1 MTAAAEHAGNPFAP
15 PTPPAWPIQAR
26 PAPLRKLWNAALAL
40 ILVFF
45 GLVSPAAAPPPSS
58 PSAIRSRSGQFL
70 VIAPTRPPVLPNPKS
85 GSTNVLLNLTPE
97 YTAVSCERI
106 KDGLLRE
113 LGLKDVFRENTGPR
127 KSQITIE
134 VTPPS
139 TALPDLHFAAT
150 RYTDG
155 WDYRLQVP
163 AQVPPDLF
171 IRGVVHCLLVAWANR
186 FPGTHAAEI
195 PIWLTEGMARRI
207 EGNSPVDLVLDKPH
221 GRVNGLPMDIKTR
234 LNRRGELSQPSA
246 KDNLEPIRE
255 RLRTHAAL
263 TFTELSLPSS
273 AMEPESMELYR
284 DCAQLFV
291 DELLRT
297 PHGRENLRR
306 FLERLTQHLN
316 WQTAFYQSFQPLFTR
331 PIDVEKWWALTLVA
345 FTGRDPAQVWT
356 RAVAWRRLE
365 QVLTLQG
372 NIRTDNRELPARRL
386 SSLQEVVQ
394 EWDTLQQ
401 GMVLHRVI
409 RQLGSIQLKLPLDL
423 ANLAESY
430 RTVLNDFLSE
440 RNRQSYGP
448 RKKGEVPLTIVMLAK
463 QAVRKL
469 DELDQRRKDAMPN
482 SPAESPETRR

>member
-1 MTAAAEHAGNPFAP
+1 MLAEGNATSPFSPPGP
-15 PTPPAWPIQAR
+15 PTGLPPAF
-26 PAPLRKLWNAALAL
+26 PAFFRRFWHASLAI
-40 ILVFF
+40 ILTLFS
-45 GLVSPAAAPPPSS
+45 LASPAAAPPTSAPN
-58 PSAIRSRSGQFL
+58 AIRSRSGQFL
-70 VIAPTRPPVLPNPKS
+70 VIQPTRPLLQPNSKTGP
-85 GSTNVLLNLTPE
+85 TNGLLNLSPE

-127 KSQITIE
+127 KAQITIE

-139 TALPDLHFAAT
+139 SSLPDLHFAAT

-171 IRGVVHCLLVAWANR
+171 VRGVVHALLVAWANR

-195 PIWLTEGMARRI
+195 PIWLTEGMARRV
-207 EGNSPVDLVLDKPH
+207 EGNSPVELVLDRPH

-246 KDNLEPIRE
+246 KDNLEPVRE
-255 RLRTHAAL
+255 RLRTHPAL

-291 DELLRT
+291 DELLQSPR
-297 PHGRENLRR
+297 GRENLRR

-316 WQTAFYQSFQPLFTR
+316 WQTAFYQSFQPQFAR

-345 FTGRDPAQVWT
+345 FTGRDPAQVWA
-356 RAVAWRRLE
+356 REVAWRRLE

-372 NIRTDNRELPARRL
+372 NIRTDDREIPARRL

-409 RQLGSIQLKLPLDL
+409 RQLGSIQLKLPVDL
-423 ANLAESY
+423 AQLAENY
-430 RTVLNDFLSE
+430 RIVLTGFLSE
-440 RNRQSYGP
+440 RNRQSYGSG
-448 RKKGEVPLTIVMLAK
+448 KKGEVPLTTVMLAK
-463 QAVRKL
+463 QVVRKL
-469 DELDQRRKDAMPN
+469 DELDQRRRDAMTAP
-482 SPAESPETRR
+482 PAEAPASRR